1 MIQIK
6 NLRKYYSVGNRK
18 IDILKDINLEV
29 NQGDMIA
36 IMGRSGS
43 GKSTLLNIM
52 AGLLKADGGTY
63 FYGKENVNEM
73 SLEQSASFRR
83 KNIGYVVQ
91 NSALIDSK
99 NVFDNIALPLR
110 YAKSSKADIEKKV
123 AFVLAALD
131 IKPLQYSS
139 IDTLSGGELQRI
151 AIARALIQNPKLIL
165 ADEPTGSLDEQTEN
179 EVLSLFK
186 DLNQQG
192 KTIIIVTHN
201 QQVADM
207 CHKTYSIKNGECKLN
222 QPIL

>member
-1 MIQIK
+1 MIKIK
-6 NLRKYYSVGNRK
+6 NLSKCYSIGNTK
-18 IDILKDINLEV
+18 IDVLKNINLEV
-29 NQGDMIA
+29 NQGEMIA

-43 GKSTLLNIM
+43 GKSTLLNIL

-63 FYGKENVNEM
+63 FYDEENMNKM
-73 SLEQSASFRR
+73 GLEQSANFRR
-83 KNIGYVVQ
+83 RNIGYVVQ
-91 NSALIDSK
+91 DSALIDSK

-110 YAKSSKADIEKKV
+110 YSKSSKKDIEKKV
-123 AFVLAALD
+123 AFVLAALE
-131 IKPLQYSS
+131 IKNLQYNSV
-139 IDTLSGGELQRI
+139 DTLSGGELQRV

-165 ADEPTGSLDEQTEN
+165 ADEPTGSLDEQTED

-207 CHKTYSIKNGECKLN
+207 CHKTYSIKNGECSLN
-222 QPIL
+222 HPI

>member
-1 MIQIK
+1 MIQIE
-6 NLRKYYSVGNRK
+6 NLRKYYAIGNKK
-18 IDILKDINLEV
+18 IDVLKDINLEV
-29 NQGDMIA
+29 NQGEMIA

-43 GKSTLLNIM
+43 GKSTLLNIL

-63 FYGKENVNEM
+63 FYGEENINEM
-73 SLEQSASFRR
+73 SLNQSASFRK

-99 NVFDNIALPLR
+99 NVFDNVALPLR
-110 YAKSSKADIEKKV
+110 YAKSSKTDIEKKV

-139 IDTLSGGELQRI
+139 IETLSGGELQRV

-207 CHKTYSIKNGECKLN
+207 CHKTYSIKNGGV
-222 QPIL
+222 

>member
-18 IDILKDINLEV
+18 IDVLKDINLEV

-52 AGLLKADGGTY
+52 AGLLKAEGGTY
-63 FYGKENVNEM
+63 FYGNENVNEM
-73 SLEQSASFRR
+73 SLEQSANFRR

-110 YAKSSKADIEKKV
+110 YTKSSKADIDKKV

-131 IKPLQYSS
+131 IKPLQYNS

-165 ADEPTGSLDEQTEN
+165 ADEPTGALDEQTEI

-186 DLNQQG
+186 ELNQQG

-201 QQVADM
+201 QQVAER
-207 CHKTYSIKNGECKLN
+207 CHKIYSIKNGELV
-222 QPIL
+222 